1 MELLIGIVYYDEVV
15 GAVREKDP
23 KHIYDWEF
31 VKFGVSPR
39 GDEKFVNGEGD
50 DDDI

>member
-23 KHIYDWEF
+23 KHIYD
-31 VKFGVSPR
+31 
-39 GDEKFVNGEGD
+39 
-50 DDDI
+50 